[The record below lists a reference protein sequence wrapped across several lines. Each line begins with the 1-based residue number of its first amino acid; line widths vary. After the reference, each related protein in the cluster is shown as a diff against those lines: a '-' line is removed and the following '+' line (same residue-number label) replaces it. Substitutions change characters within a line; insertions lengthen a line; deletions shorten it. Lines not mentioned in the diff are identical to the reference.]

1 MDDPYLLAA
10 ARYVEL
16 NPVRAGLVAGPSEYP
31 WNSAR
36 AHLRGRDDGL
46 VQVAPLLGLAPN
58 LRRLLTSAVSEE
70 ELKVLHGHERTGCPL
85 GDDDFLVRLEKHLG
99 RILRRQKPERK
110 RKPRPK

>member
-46 VQVAPLLGLAPN
+46 VQVARLLELASN
-58 LRRLLTSAVSEE
+58 WRRLLPNAVTEE
-70 ELKVLHGHERTGCPL
+70 ELNVSGS
-85 GDDDFLVRLEKHLG
+85 
-99 RILRRQKPERK
+99 
-110 RKPRPK
+110 